1 MGKNRKGFTMIELL
15 ATITILA
22 ILMIVTIPSVFFLI
36 NKSKEESRKSS
47 RDTLTMATKSYTE
60 ANKDKLPKSIGDSRI
75 IKANELKDS
84 NYLKEEIKEL
94 NRKIEEVTNISED
107 IIIRVN
113 ENKKSLIRRE
123 NINGES
129 CLVIPVSDDESV
141 KINS

>member
-84 NYLKEEIKEL
+84 NYLKEEIKMTKKYLL
-94 NRKIEEVTNISED
+94 NC
-107 IIIRVN
+107 
-113 ENKKSLIRRE
+113 L
-123 NINGES
+123 ES
-129 CLVIPVSDDESV
+129 SQL
-141 KINS
+141 